1 MANMNLTYIEKYAR
15 IHVTKGGISVN
26 LFISDMDKKDVE
38 HFTSNIGLKLR
49 KVLDKP
55 FKKLCNIST
64 NANIIRMN
72 NEAMS
77 DEEYFN
83 SLDFEQI
90 PLSNYKIVKGKN
102 NIIVER
108 YPKLDKDEPYIFVCN
123 HTCPEDIETVL
134 NIIDRN
140 AYLVLGSIETLK
152 YNPEM
157 YLTWLNGM
165 IPFDILDDLQ
175 RKEVT
180 KKMERV
186 LKTNSIL
193 IFPEGSHNYHP
204 NKIIN
209 NLFDGPVNLSLKT
222 GRKIVVITLVK
233 DKDNNISYI
242 DVSNPIS
249 AEELD
254 LKEQSDRF
262 ETKEQEKQYVKH
274 LSLCLR
280 DKMATAVYHIM
291 SRHFNIKV
299 RNSVENIE
307 EFFRQQCVLDAFKQM
322 KWNSDV
328 FDAEYLVKMTKE
340 EKEYEAVVRTISNLR
355 FNYDT
360 LIKMRLTNRNYV
372 LQEMDLQQKNVV
384 IAMRRHLNEI
394 QNSEENVKRK

>member
-1 MANMNLTYIEKYAR
+1 ME
-15 IHVTKGGISVN
+15 N
-26 LFISDMDKKDVE
+26 LFISEMDKKDVE
-38 HFTSNIGLKLR
+38 HFTSNMGLKLR
-49 KVLDKP
+49 KKLDKP
-55 FKKLCNIST
+55 FKKLCNIFT
-64 NANIIRMN
+64 NANIIRIN
-72 NEAMS
+72 DESIS
-77 DEEYFN
+77 DEEYYQN
-83 SLDFEQI
+83 LELKNI
-90 PLSNYKIVKGKN
+90 PLSNYNIIEGKN

-108 YPKLDKDEPYIFVCN
+108 YPKLEENEPYIFVCN

-165 IPFDILDDLQ
+165 IPFDILDDNQ

-204 NKIIN
+204 NKLIN

-222 GRKIVVITLVK
+222 ERKIVVITLVK
-233 DKDNNISYI
+233 DKENNVSYI

-249 AEELD
+249 ARELD
-254 LKEQSDRF
+254 ENNKNKYF
-262 ETKEQEKQYVKH
+262 TTKEQEKQYVKE

-280 DKMATAVYHIM
+280 DKMATAVYHM
-291 SRHFNIKV
+291 MLRHLNPIA

-307 EFFRQQCVLDAFKQM
+307 EYFRQQCVLDAFEQM
-322 KWNSDV
+322 KWNHDV
-328 FDAEYLVKMTKE
+328 FEAEYLVKKTKE
-340 EKEYEAVVRTISNLR
+340 EKEYEEVVKTISNLQ
-355 FNYDT
+355 FNT
-360 LIKMRLTNRNYV
+360 ESLIKMGLNNKTYI
-372 LQEMDLQQKNVV
+372 LQDIDLMQKNVV
-384 IAMRRHLNEI
+384 MAMRRHLNKI
-394 QNSEENVKRK
+394 QTDEESIKRR

>member
-1 MANMNLTYIEKYAR
+1 ME
-15 IHVTKGGISVN
+15 N
-26 LFISDMDKKDVE
+26 LFISEMDKKDVE
-38 HFTSNIGLKLR
+38 HFTSNMGLKLR
-49 KVLDKP
+49 KKLDKP
-55 FKKLCNIST
+55 FKKLCNIFT
-64 NANIIRMN
+64 NANIIRIN
-72 NEAMS
+72 DESIS
-77 DEEYFN
+77 DEEYYQN
-83 SLDFEQI
+83 LELKNI
-90 PLSNYKIVKGKN
+90 PLSNYNIIEGKN

-108 YPKLDKDEPYIFVCN
+108 YPKLEENEPYIFVCN

-165 IPFDILDDLQ
+165 IPFDILDDNQ

-204 NKIIN
+204 NKLIN

-222 GRKIVVITLVK
+222 ERKIVVITLVK
-233 DKDNNISYI
+233 DKENNVSYI

-249 AEELD
+249 ARELD
-254 LKEQSDRF
+254 ENNKNKYF
-262 ETKEQEKQYVKH
+262 TTKEQEKQYVKE

-280 DKMATAVYHIM
+280 DKMATAVYHM
-291 SRHFNIKV
+291 MLRHLNPIA

-307 EFFRQQCVLDAFKQM
+307 EYFRQQCVLDAFEQM
-322 KWNSDV
+322 KWNHDV
-328 FDAEYLVKMTKE
+328 FEAEYLVKKTKE
-340 EKEYEAVVRTISNLR
+340 EKEYEEVVKTISNLQ
-355 FNYDT
+355 FNT
-360 LIKMRLTNRNYV
+360 ESLIKMGLNNKTYI
-372 LQEMDLQQKNVV
+372 LQDIDLMQKNVV
-384 IAMRRHLNEI
+384 MAMRRHLNKI
-394 QNSEENVKRK
+394 QTDEESSKRR